1 MTKKCDIQCLT
12 MNTNSNHVK
21 EKTTF
26 KNAPTLAGENAQ
38 TVGSKIHENSEQ
50 FSQVTASTD
59 SNIISKNPTRPPRG
73 VE

>member
-12 MNTNSNHVK
+12 LNTNSNHVK

-38 TVGSKIHENSEQ
+38 KVGSKIHENSEQ
-50 FSQVTASTD
+50 FSQV
-59 SNIISKNPTRPPRG
+59 NGLEHNFKKPNLPTQWVR